1 MRGLLHFFHFGNRS
15 AEVVHSQLQQALFP
29 AEVLRPRPVVDAEP
43 PVHALRDRALQER
56 PERLRL
62 FCEIFLQ
69 PLVPA
74 LVQKDG
80 LVIPGVHVLVLGK
93 ERADGD
99 GKHMAVQD
107 LFVFDFKYRRADLAA
122 DHLFR
127 RFVVGEIVRG

>member
-80 LVIPGVHVLVLGK
+80 LVIPGVHVFVLG
-93 ERADGD
+93 EECADGD